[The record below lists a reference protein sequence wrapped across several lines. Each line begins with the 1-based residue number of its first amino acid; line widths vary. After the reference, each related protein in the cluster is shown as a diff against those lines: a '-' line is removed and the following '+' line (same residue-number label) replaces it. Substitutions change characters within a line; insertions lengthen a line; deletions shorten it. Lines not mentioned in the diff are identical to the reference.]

1 MKQAQ
6 LESTFFLIYTFVCI
20 DLIKIN
26 QLDFCMARPKP
37 MNHKGGYGSGSGRKN
52 GGKIKKKS

>member
-1 MKQAQ
+1 MSLHIA
-6 LESTFFLIYTFVCI
+6 EFYTFVCI

-26 QLDFCMARPKP
+26 KLYFYMARPKP

-52 GGKIKKKS
+52 GGKIKKRS